1 MGKNKKY
8 LFASDLDGT
17 LLTHWDYTVHSD
29 VYKAIK
35 ALIKEGHMFMPV
47 TGRSYW
53 FTKKILDQFG
63 IEHHGIFFNGHE
75 VVVRDQEKFHK
86 QNKDSVIK
94 GLTKK
99 DITNIL
105 NTDNLHKHV
114 SSITVTGLNQH
125 FTFQNKKE
133 LQTLFYE
140 AYETVLYVK
149 KDDKYDF
156 DKLEKDLVKKFPKFQ
171 IKFWKNFSA
180 KYVCIAINPTKM
192 NKGKALEKVAKHY
205 NIPKEN
211 IIYFGDNINDFEAF
225 KFAKH
230 SVAPANAIEDIK
242 KIAKYV
248 SKHTNDEGAVGKYIL
263 EFLGKK

>member
-1 MGKNKKY
+1 MRKDKKY

-35 ALIKEGHMFMPV
+35 RLIDDGHMFMPV

-63 IEHHGIFFNGHE
+63 VEHHGIFFNGHQ
-75 VVVRDQEKFHK
+75 VVVKEQDKF
-86 QNKDSVIK
+86 NKTNKVSELR
-94 GLTKK
+94 GLNKK
-99 DITNIL
+99 DIINIL
-105 NTDNLHKHV
+105 NTDDLYKHV

-125 FTFQNKKE
+125 FTYQNKKE
-133 LQTLFYE
+133 LAGLFYE
-140 AYETVLYVK
+140 AFETVLYVK
-149 KDDKYDF
+149 KDDKFDF

-171 IKFWKNFSA
+171 IKFWKEFSK
-180 KYVCIAINPTKM
+180 KYVCISINPTKM
-192 NKGKALEKVAKHY
+192 NKGDALAKVAKHY
-205 NIPKEN
+205 GISKDN

-248 SKHTNDEGAVGKYIL
+248 SKHTSDEGAVGKYIL